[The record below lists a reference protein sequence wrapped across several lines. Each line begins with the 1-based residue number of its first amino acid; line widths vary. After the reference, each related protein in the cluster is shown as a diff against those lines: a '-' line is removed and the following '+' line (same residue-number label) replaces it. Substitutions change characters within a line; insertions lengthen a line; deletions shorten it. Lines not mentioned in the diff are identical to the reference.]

1 MAMQSLLRLAALL
14 ASVTALQPAPA
25 SRMNRAATQLR
36 FSPNDAHG
44 RAAICA
50 ISAAQPAPS
59 SRATTR
65 LHYSP
70 VDALSDSMVVLDQP
84 LVRTFMLAAAVD
96 VVAQG
101 VRPHEPAAPPRH
113 LPRAQLRHRRRDRRI
128 SAATAIGFASTSYA
142 ACEYLGLG
150 ANEAVLFI
158 LAAGWNGFWREM
170 ARLREVDRCIAELRD
185 VVTEL
190 RRAAPT
196 AGDPVV
202 AFERRADAAEAA
214 YADLAR
220 LMSEGPFAQ

>member
-1 MAMQSLLRLAALL
+1 MMALHSLLRLAALL
-14 ASVTALQPAPA
+14 AAVAALQPAPA
-25 SRMNRAATQLR
+25 SRISRAATRLH

-44 RAAICA
+44 RAT
-50 ISAAQPAPS
+50 QPAPS

-128 SAATAIGFASTSYA
+128 GAATAMGFASTSYA

-185 VVTEL
+185 VVREL
-190 RRAAPT
+190 RREAPT